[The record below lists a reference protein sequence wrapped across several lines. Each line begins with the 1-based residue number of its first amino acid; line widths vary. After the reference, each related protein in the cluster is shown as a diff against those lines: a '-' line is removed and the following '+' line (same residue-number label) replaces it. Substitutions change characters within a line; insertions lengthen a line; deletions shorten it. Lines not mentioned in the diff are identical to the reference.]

1 MEMGNLIFPY
11 KFHEKDLGKLSNQIE
26 EVYSFIQ
33 MVRDLPL
40 LINNGFACIVTGH
53 KEYIRIVPE
62 SLGSNIID
70 IQYDHNSK
78 DKIGLNLDSV
88 HENSYRFRYG
98 KIVID
103 IEKSNEETKLQKK
116 ILDLEQ
122 RLKSQT

>member
-40 LINNGFACIVTGH
+40 LINNGFVCIVTGH